1 MLALHMYM
9 CLLLFYVY
17 VLRIYSNVNT
27 KSAPRMCSLSS
38 FIGVYLPQSTL
49 FSKQFIQ
56 NKRGHLSRT
65 LPSTTLRKRVH
76 RTGSHLHR
84 HPLVGTPK
92 RGTRDFLCFVPK
104 ECTTNAVLSRSLHA
118 RFLPSSCAAFS
129 LSALLS
135 SILLLLLRLHAHY
148 FRGWRFHK
156 YFNIAVFVTSLVSL
170 LRENVL
176 TSEESGS
183 LPPHQ
188 SNRMTPRAVDKLNS
202 CECVGANGYIFFAN
216 INISPT
222 LAYA

>member
-1 MLALHMYM
+1 
-9 CLLLFYVY
+9 
-17 VLRIYSNVNT
+17 
-27 KSAPRMCSLSS
+27 MCSFSS

-56 NKRGHLSRT
+56 NKRGHWPRI
-65 LPSTTLRKRVH
+65 LPSTT

-104 ECTTNAVLSRSLHA
+104 EYTSNAVLSRSLHA

-156 YFNIAVFVTSLVSL
+156 YFNILVFVTSQASL

-183 LPPHQ
+183 LPPINQTAWRLARLTSWIVVNVLVWSIFLQTSTFHQ
-188 SNRMTPRAVDKLNS
+188 H
-202 CECVGANGYIFFAN
+202 
-216 INISPT
+216 
-222 LAYA
+222 